1 MADNTSKGLDT
12 GTKVIIGLASVA
24 LILFIANGSPD
35 NDAWQSEDSGEAST
49 SANTSDDP
57 NTVDLDLDE
66 DDDADV
72 PADDPWTSGAPSG
85 SGDDDDDEPDAPV
98 DDPWTRGSPSG
109 SGDDDD
115 DEPEAPADDPW
126 TRGSD
131 ADGGFG
137 DDGLPA
143 CVGVTAFETDDG
155 TVQLPIDRSEDAF
168 ASADCEIAPGGSGN
182 AVWLVQVAL
191 TACNGQ
197 PVPLDSVNGEATVQA
212 LAAVQAQN
220 GLAVDGVYGP
230 ATREAMAWL
239 TVPDRDAGGAAQCI
253 AHPDVG

>member
-1 MADNTSKGLDT
+1 MATQTSNGMST
-12 GTKVIIGLASVA
+12 GTKAAIGLGAVA
-24 LILFIANGSPD
+24 LILVVARCSPD
-35 NDAWQSEDSGEAST
+35 NDAWESDDSGDAGASSGT
-49 SANTSDDP
+49 LDDP
-57 NTVDLDLDE
+57 NTVDLDLD
-66 DDDADV
+66 
-72 PADDPWTSGAPSG
+72 
-85 SGDDDDDEPDAPV
+85 DDEPEAPV
-98 DDPWTRGSPSG
+98 DDPWTRGPPSG
-109 SGDDDD
+109 SDDGDDDD
-115 DEPEAPADDPW
+115 TEAPVDDPW

-131 ADGGFG
+131 ADGGLG

-143 CVGVTAFETDDG
+143 CVGVSEFQTDDG
-155 TVQLPIDRSEDAF
+155 SVQLPIDRSDDAF
-168 ASADCEIAPGGSGN
+168 ASADCEIAPGASGN

-191 TACNGQ
+191 SACNGQ
-197 PVPLDSVNGEATVQA
+197 PVPLDSVNGDATVQA

>member
-1 MADNTSKGLDT
+1 MASNTTNGLGT
-12 GTKVIIGLASVA
+12 GTKVAIGVGAVA

-35 NDAWQSEDSGEAST
+35 DDAWESDGSGDAST
-49 SANTSDDP
+49 GADTSGDA

-72 PADDPWTSGAPSG
+72 P
-85 SGDDDDDEPDAPV
+85 V

-109 SGDDDD
+109 SGDGDD
-115 DEPEAPADDPW
+115 DEPEAPVDDPW

-131 ADGGFG
+131 AEGGFG
-137 DDGLPA
+137 ADGLPA

-191 TACNGQ
+191 SACNGQ
-197 PVPLDSVNGEATVQA
+197 PVPLDSVSGEATIQA

-230 ATREAMAWL
+230 ATREAMAWP
-239 TVPDRDAGGAAQCI
+239 TVPDRDAGGAMQCI

>member
-1 MADNTSKGLDT
+1 MAENTSKGLDT

-35 NDAWQSEDSGEAST
+35 NDAWESDERNAST
-49 SANTSDDP
+49 SADTSGDP

-66 DDDADV
+66 DDDADA
-72 PADDPWTSGAPSG
+72 PADDAWTSGAPSG
-85 SGDDDDDEPDAPV
+85 SSDDDDDEPGAPV
-98 DDPWTRGSPSG
+98 DDPWTRGPPSG
-109 SGDDDD
+109 SDDGDDDD
-115 DEPEAPADDPW
+115 TEAPVDDPW

-131 ADGGFG
+131 ADGGLG

-143 CVGVTAFETDDG
+143 CVGVSEFQTDDG
-155 TVQLPIDRSEDAF
+155 SVQLPIDLSDDAF
-168 ASADCEIAPGGSGN
+168 ASADCEIAPGASGN

-191 TACNGQ
+191 SACNGQ
-197 PVPLDSVNGEATVQA
+197 PVPLDGVNGDATVQA